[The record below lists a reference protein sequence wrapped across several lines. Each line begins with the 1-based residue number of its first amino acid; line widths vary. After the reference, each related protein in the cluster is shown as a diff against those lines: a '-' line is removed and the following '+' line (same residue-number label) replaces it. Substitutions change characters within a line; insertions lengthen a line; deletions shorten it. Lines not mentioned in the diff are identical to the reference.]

1 MSVSAIGANSGIYQS
16 ALQATAASR
25 KTDVQQLGL
34 ALQSSK
40 PSAAQHQP
48 QAAGAAGSDGDGDGS
63 SIHVTA

>member
-1 MSVSAIGANSGIYQS
+1 MSVSAIGANSGMYQS
-16 ALQATAASR
+16 ALLATAASS
-25 KTDVQQLGL
+25 KTTAQQLGQ